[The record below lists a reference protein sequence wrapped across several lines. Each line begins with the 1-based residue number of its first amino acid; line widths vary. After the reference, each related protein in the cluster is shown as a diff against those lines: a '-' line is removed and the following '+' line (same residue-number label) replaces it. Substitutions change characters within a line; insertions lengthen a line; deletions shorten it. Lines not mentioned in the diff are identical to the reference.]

1 MFNLVFEKEKTQEI
15 LHMIISTTKSPHSF
29 HIPVMGIAFTIDSPI
44 KVAHFGISSVM
55 SLVDDELMEQ
65 MRQFHANENGIEY
78 EPITKKDEDFRARR
92 TEAYLNLVDTVVKRN
107 FKRVQQSDFTID
119 SEITKYFEMLPP
131 ESSLY
136 EAYARMVKLP
146 DGNEKLKLQKSL
158 RESMHPGSIDVNI
171 MTKLDRVTYAK
182 KDALPIAF
190 NEAHSALRGYAKSRL
205 DSSIIFSAGMNPRLY
220 AYIAAF
226 EDFFPNSEGYI
237 KKRIV
242 LKVSDYRSSLIQG
255 KFLAKKGLWVSEYR
269 IESGLNCG
277 GHAFASDGFLMGPI
291 LDQFRLSRKELISTV
306 HTILIDA
313 LEKVKK
319 FIPAAPMSMLV
330 TAQGGVGTAE
340 EHKFLTDHYGMDSV
354 GWGSPMLLVPEV
366 TTVDTPTR
374 DLLLKAREKDLY
386 LSNIS
391 PLGIPFN
398 SLRGNSQDEI
408 KLQKIASGRPGSSCP
423 LNYLESS
430 KEFTE
435 KAICTASRQYQ
446 RHKLKALEA
455 LDLAK
460 IEYKKQFDKITE
472 KSCICV
478 GLGTSAVKVNHLE
491 NKVRG
496 EGISICPGP
505 NMAYFDEVISLKKMA
520 NHIYGKIN
528 VLSDNYRPNMF
539 VKEIGLYVDYL
550 ENKIKEVSEPM
561 DKQMKYFNNFQKN
574 MEEGISYYK
583 SLFSDVM
590 KNSES
595 VTAKIVSEIDEME
608 EKLAVLKAELALAI
622 A

>member
-1 MFNLVFEKEKTQEI
+1 
-15 LHMIISTTKSPHSF
+15 MIVTTPGSPHSF

-44 KVAHFGISSVM
+44 KVAHYGISSVM

-65 MRQFHANENGIEY
+65 MREFHSKEIGAEY
-78 EPITKKDEDFRARR
+78 EVITKSDEDYRAKR
-92 TEAYLNLVDTVVKRN
+92 TTAYLNLVHQI
-107 FKRVQQSDFTID
+107 VQQNFERVKSSEFTPE
-119 SEITKYFEMLPP
+119 SEITKYFEMLSDKSPLAKSYKQMLELP
-131 ESSLY
+131 E
-136 EAYARMVKLP
+136 
-146 DGNEKLKLQKSL
+146 GIEKQKMQKSL
-158 RESMHPGSIDVNI
+158 REAMRPGSIDVNI

-182 KDALPIAF
+182 KEALPSEF
-190 NEAHSALRGYAKSRL
+190 NEAHSALRGYANSDL
-205 DSSIIFSAGMNPRLY
+205 ESSIIFSAGMNPRLY
-220 AYIAAF
+220 SYISQF
-226 EDFFPNSEGYI
+226 EDFYPNNQGVI
-237 KKRIV
+237 KKKIV

-291 LDQFRLSRKELISTV
+291 LDQFRTSRKELSASV
-306 HTILIDA
+306 HAILIDA
-313 LEKVKK
+313 LEKIKK

-330 TAQGGVGTAE
+330 TAQGGVGTSE
-340 EHKFLTDHYGMDSV
+340 EHEFLTDHYGMDSV
-354 GWGSPMLLVPEV
+354 GWGSPMLLVPEAV
-366 TTVDTPTR
+366 TVDEPTR
-374 DLLLKAREKDLY
+374 KLLVKAKEKDLY

-398 SLRGNSQDEI
+398 SLKGNTQDEI
-408 KLQKIASGRPGSSCP
+408 KLEKIVKGRPGSSCP

-435 KAICTASRQYQ
+435 RAICTASRQYQ
-446 RHKLKALEA
+446 RQKLKALEA

-460 IEYKKQFDKITE
+460 AEYKKQFDKITE

-478 GLGTSAVKVNHLE
+478 GLGTSAVKVNNLE

-550 ENKIKEVSEPM
+550 ESKIKEASAPL
-561 DKQMKYFNNFQKN
+561 DKQMKYFDNFQKN
-574 MEEGISYYK
+574 MEEGIAYYK
-583 SLFSDVM
+583 DLFSDVM
-590 KNSES
+590 KNSD
-595 VTAKIVSEIDEME
+595 TMKQKITTEISEME
-608 EKLAVLKAELALAI
+608 AKLELLKEELALAV

>member
-1 MFNLVFEKEKTQEI
+1 
-15 LHMIISTTKSPHSF
+15 
-29 HIPVMGIAFTIDSPI
+29 MGIAFTIDSPI
-44 KVAHFGISSVM
+44 KVAHYGVSSVM
-55 SLVDDELMEQ
+55 SLVDDALMEQ
-65 MRQFHANENGIEY
+65 MREFHAKEHNLPY
-78 EPITKKDEDFRARR
+78 SPISKDEEDYRAKR
-92 TEAYLNLVDTVVKRN
+92 TTSYLNLVDELVNRN
-107 FKRVQQSDFTID
+107 FARVKGSEFVEG
-119 SEITKYFEMLPP
+119 SEIYKYFEMLPEGSPLAIAFGKMHELP
-131 ESSLY
+131 EG
-136 EAYARMVKLP
+136 
-146 DGNEKLKLQKSL
+146 DEKLKAQEKL
-158 RESMHPGSIDVNI
+158 RDAMKPGSIDVNI
-171 MTKLDRVTYAK
+171 MTKLDRVTYKK
-182 KDALPIAF
+182 KDALPSEF
-190 NEAHSALRGYAKSRL
+190 NEAHSALRGYANSTL

-220 AYIAAF
+220 SYISQF
-226 EDFFPNSEGYI
+226 DDFFPNENGYI

-291 LDQFRLSRKELISTV
+291 LDQFRTSRKELMASV
-306 HTILIDA
+306 HAILVDA
-313 LEKVKK
+313 LEKIQKY
-319 FIPAAPMSMLV
+319 IPSAPMNMLV
-330 TAQGGVGTAE
+330 TAQGGVGTHE
-340 EHKFLTDHYGMDSV
+340 EHQFLTDHYGMDSV
-354 GWGSPMLLVPEV
+354 GWGSPMLLVPEA
-366 TTVDTPTR
+366 TTVDEPTR
-374 DLLLKAREKDLY
+374 KLLVKAREKDLY

-398 SLRGNSQDEI
+398 SLRGNTQDEI
-408 KLQKIASGRPGSSCP
+408 KLQKIADGRPGSSCP

-435 KAICTASRQYQ
+435 RAICTASRQYQ

-455 LDLAK
+455 LNLAK
-460 IEYKKQFDKITE
+460 EEYKKQFDKITD

-478 GLGTSAVKVNHLE
+478 GLGTSAVKVNNLE

-505 NMAYFDEVISLKKMA
+505 NMAYFDEVISFKKMA

-528 VLSDNYRPNMF
+528 ILSDNYRPNMF

-550 ENKIKEVSEPM
+550 ENRIKETTGPIE
-561 DKQMKYFNNFQKN
+561 KQMKYFDGFQKN

-583 SLFSDVM
+583 DLFANVM
-590 KNSES
+590 KNSDS
-595 VTAKIVSEIDEME
+595 VKNKINSEIYELE
-608 EKLAVLKAELALAI
+608 AKLESLKAELALAI

>member
-1 MFNLVFEKEKTQEI
+1 
-15 LHMIISTTKSPHSF
+15 MIVSTNKSPHSF

-44 KVAHFGISSVM
+44 KVAHYGISSVM

-65 MRQFHANENGIEY
+65 MREFHSKENNLPY
-78 EPITKKDEDFRARR
+78 EPITKKEDDFRARR
-92 TEAYLNLVDTVVKRN
+92 TASYLNLVDILVKRN
-107 FKRVQQSDFTID
+107 FKRVQESEFTSDG
-119 SEITKYFEMLPP
+119 EITKYFEMLSDDSP
-131 ESSLY
+131 LA
-136 EAYARMVKLP
+136 EAYNRMLILEE
-146 DGNEKLKLQKSL
+146 GAEKAKLQKSL
-158 RESMHPGSIDVNI
+158 RESMRAGSIDVNI

-182 KDALPIAF
+182 KDALPIEF
-190 NEAHSALRGYAKSRL
+190 NEAHSALRGYANSTL

-220 AYIAAF
+220 SYISAF

-291 LDQFRLSRKELISTV
+291 LDQFRTSRKELISSV

-330 TAQGGVGTAE
+330 TAQGGVGTPD

-354 GWGSPMLLVPEV
+354 GWGSPMLLVPEA

-374 DLLLKAREKDLY
+374 DLLLKAQEEDLY

-398 SLRGNSQDEI
+398 SLRGNTQDEI
-408 KLQKIASGRPGSSCP
+408 KKQKIADGRPGSSCP

-435 KAICTASRQYQ
+435 RAICTASRQYQ
-446 RHKLKALEA
+446 RQKLKALEA

-460 IEYKKQFDKITE
+460 AEYKKQFDKITD

-520 NHIYGKIN
+520 SHIYGKIN
-528 VLSDNYRPNMF
+528 VLSDHYRPNMF

-550 ENKIKEVSEPM
+550 ENKIKEVSEPI
-561 DKQMKYFNNFQKN
+561 DKQMKYFDTFQKN

-583 SLFSDVM
+583 NLFSEVM

-595 VTAKIVSEIDEME
+595 VKSKINSEIEEME
-608 EKLAVLKAELALAI
+608 TKLEALKAELALAV

>member
-1 MFNLVFEKEKTQEI
+1 
-15 LHMIISTTKSPHSF
+15 MIVSTNKSPHSF

-44 KVAHFGISSVM
+44 KVAHYGISSVM

-65 MRQFHANENGIEY
+65 MREFHSKENNLPY
-78 EPITKKDEDFRARR
+78 EPISKQDEDFRARR
-92 TEAYLNLVDTVVKRN
+92 TAAYLNLVDLIVKRN
-107 FKRVQQSDFTID
+107 FQRVQGSEFTPEG
-119 SEITKYFEMLPP
+119 EITKYFEMLSQ
-131 ESSLY
+131 ESPLA
-136 EAYARMVKLP
+136 EAYLRMLALEE
-146 DGNEKLKLQKSL
+146 GLEKSKLQKSL
-158 RESMHPGSIDVNI
+158 RESMRPGSIDVNI
-171 MTKLDRVTYAK
+171 MTKLDRVTYSK
-182 KDALPIAF
+182 KDALPIEF
-190 NEAHSALRGYAKSRL
+190 NEAHSALRGYANSTL

-220 AYIAAF
+220 SYISAF

-291 LDQFRLSRKELISTV
+291 LDQFRTSRKELISSV

-330 TAQGGVGTAE
+330 TAQGGVGTPE
-340 EHKFLTDHYGMDSV
+340 EHRFLTDHYGMDSV
-354 GWGSPMLLVPEV
+354 GWGSPMLLVPEA

-398 SLRGNSQDEI
+398 SLRGNTQDEI
-408 KLQKIASGRPGSSCP
+408 KKQKVANGRPGSSCP

-435 KAICTASRQYQ
+435 RAICTASRQYQ
-446 RHKLKALEA
+446 RQKLKALEA

-460 IEYKKQFDKITE
+460 AEYKKQFDKITD

-550 ENKIKEVSEPM
+550 ENKIKEVSEPI
-561 DKQMKYFNNFQKN
+561 DKQMKYFDTFQKN
-574 MEEGISYYK
+574 MEEGITYYK
-583 SLFSDVM
+583 NLFSDVM
-590 KNSES
+590 KNSEG
-595 VTAKIVSEIDEME
+595 VKAKINAEIEEME
-608 EKLAVLKAELALAI
+608 VKLEALKAELALAV

>member
-1 MFNLVFEKEKTQEI
+1 
-15 LHMIISTTKSPHSF
+15 MIVSTTKSPHSF
-29 HIPVMGIAFTIDSPI
+29 HVPVMGIAFTIDSPI
-44 KVAHFGISSVM
+44 KVAHFGISSVI

-65 MRQFHANENGIEY
+65 MRGFHSKENNYDY

-92 TEAYLNLVDTVVKRN
+92 TAAYLNLVNKIVKRN
-107 FKRVQQSDFTID
+107 FQRVQQSEFTPE

-131 ESSLY
+131 DSSIV
-136 EAYARMVKLP
+136 EVYARMLELP
-146 DGNEKLKLQKSL
+146 IGNEKSKLQKSL
-158 RESMHPGSIDVNI
+158 RECMRPGSIDVNI

-182 KDALPIAF
+182 KDALPIEF
-190 NEAHSALRGYAKSRL
+190 NDAHAALRGYAHSDL

-220 AYIAAF
+220 SYISAF
-226 EDFFPNSEGYI
+226 EDFFPNSEGSL

-291 LDQFRLSRKELISTV
+291 LDQFRTSKKELISSV
-306 HTILIDA
+306 HTILVDA
-313 LEKVKK
+313 LEKVKR
-319 FIPAAPMSMLV
+319 FIPAAPMSMMV
-330 TAQGGVGTAE
+330 TAQGGVGTTE

-374 DLLLKAREKDLY
+374 NLLLKAREKDLY

-398 SLRGNSQDEI
+398 SLRGNTQDAI
-408 KLQKIASGRPGSSCP
+408 KLQKIADGRPGSSCP
-423 LNYLESS
+423 LSYLVSS

-446 RHKLKALEA
+446 KHKLKALDA

-460 IEYKKQFDKITE
+460 VEYKKQFDKITE

-478 GLGTSAVKVNHLE
+478 GLGTSAVQVNHLE

-528 VLSDNYRPNMF
+528 ILGDNYRPNMF

-550 ENKIKEVSEPM
+550 ENKIKEVSEPI
-561 DKQMKYFNNFQKN
+561 DKQIKYFNTFQKN

-583 SLFSDVM
+583 NLFSDVM

-595 VTAKIVSEIDEME
+595 VKTKIAAEIDEME
-608 EKLAVLKAELALAI
+608 AKLEALKAELALAI